1 MKSSWSLFKFL
12 DQKTAQNDQKIS
24 KIKLSLFRHFACLVS
39 QITREI
45 FQLFQ
50 FWPLENSLDFHQKL
64 QKAVSKNQVWQE
76 NIFAS
81 CKHLEHHK
89 QKMHNKNSPGEET
102 FFILP
107 LLNFLGVDGLFML
120 EKHTTEIPTL
130 FHIFEPILLLF
141 WPICDTF
148 GSFLWYFKAVLS
160 TLVRIHFWVILHYF
174 WTCLSPFSWIS
185 NLVIL
190 PHVCAIFISI

>member
-1 MKSSWSLFKFL
+1 MISLTISATFWVQFRSNFLSIFKVFVIIKWCSNWQSVSWLQFRKTGSYNYFLAPQRGLKISLWTSLTSLQTSLSHYLMHQSHLLHFIHKIKC
-12 DQKTAQNDQKIS
+12 KTNEIKLGFVNIPWPKNCPKWS

-89 QKMHNKNSPGEET
+89 QKMHKERRDPRLNTCSKA
-102 FFILP
+102 
-107 LLNFLGVDGLFML
+107 LL
-120 EKHTTEIPTL
+120 
-130 FHIFEPILLLF
+130 
-141 WPICDTF
+141 
-148 GSFLWYFKAVLS
+148 
-160 TLVRIHFWVILHYF
+160 
-174 WTCLSPFSWIS
+174 
-185 NLVIL
+185 
-190 PHVCAIFISI
+190 